1 MWKAK
6 QELGVSSGWSKR
18 GSESGDAA
26 PSQIGS
32 GGDAGGFGGVGGLGG
47 YSGGLGDMGDA
58 GKLGSEMGDGGDGG
72 DEGDV
77 AQRIEGRQLEM
88 RDMMNRLLRRPKKDD
103 DKKRADKGSSITNIL
118 AHVSEP
124 RLRVKRGRKTA
135 TKRRTKAVS
144 DAKRQTITAARKRYN
159 ALKKAILKALREGKK
174 RAYDTQNSK
183 IKQMSPKQRKAA
195 RAKVRTE
202 LKQKLDRLLQDIKPA
217 SYYKRVDMIEGAI
230 QVLRK
235 LKW

>member
-1 MWKAK
+1 
-6 QELGVSSGWSKR
+6 
-18 GSESGDAA
+18 
-26 PSQIGS
+26 
-32 GGDAGGFGGVGGLGG
+32 
-47 YSGGLGDMGDA
+47 
-58 GKLGSEMGDGGDGG
+58 
-72 DEGDV
+72 
-77 AQRIEGRQLEM
+77 M

-103 DKKRADKGSSITNIL
+103 ADKKRADKGSSITNIL
-118 AHVSEP
+118 ANVSTQP
-124 RLRVKRGRKTA
+124 QLRVRRGRKTA

-144 DAKRQTITAARKRYN
+144 DANRQTLTAARKRYN
-159 ALKKAILKALREGKK
+159 ALKKAILKALRGGKK

-183 IKQMSPKQRKAA
+183 IKQMSPKQRKIA

-217 SYYKRVDMIEGAI
+217 SFYKRVDMIEGAI